1 MENILYSTG
10 NIGIGLLRAFTAVPG
25 HAAWGG
31 IMGCH
36 LPKRILQERDQV
48 FFHKTLFIPILLHG
62 LYDCFLFTAVEIS
75 NSVPEG
81 HEISDKDSGVILFCF
96 LMFLFT
102 LGLSLRMVYKYLR
115 EMRAKQDVKASD
127 S

>member
-1 MENILYSTG
+1 MRLGAGS
-10 NIGIGLLRAFTAVPG
+10 
-25 HAAWGG
+25 WGAICQSVFYRRG
-31 IMGCH
+31 T
-36 LPKRILQERDQV
+36 R

-115 EMRAKQDVKASD
+115 EMRAKQDVKTSD